1 MALPSHCPMCQGT
14 GFCHNRGEQTYQW
27 CVCPAGK
34 KYLNAAAKIQEG
46 IDKKEAQY
54 KARTM
59 GTHPE
64 PTEPIKADDEP
75 SPVQA
80 PPRESAL
87 LQRQHIAEILATDE
101 RIAILIRAVSACATM
116 LYASGR
122 HGGTTFG
129 YSTARA
135 RLDEVLRDMRA
146 ELADLVARRKAQGH
160 GQEIMTRQPAPS
172 LPFGGFRIPTPG
184 IPQPKRVVCSTCNGR
199 GVVAVRAGFR
209 GLVQATCR
217 VCNGSGALT

>member
-14 GFCHNRGEQTYQW
+14 GFCHNRGEHTYLW

-80 PPRESAL
+80 PPLRPAPGNVRFATPQESAGF
-87 LQRQHIAEILATDE
+87 QHQSIAENLATDE
-101 RIAILIRAVSACATM
+101 RIATLIRAVSACATM

-135 RLDEVLRDMRA
+135 RLDKVLRDMRA
-146 ELADLVARRKAQGH
+146 ELADLVARRKAMGKK
-160 GQEIMTRQPAPS
+160 S
-172 LPFGGFRIPTPG
+172 
-184 IPQPKRVVCSTCNGR
+184 
-199 GVVAVRAGFR
+199 
-209 GLVQATCR
+209 
-217 VCNGSGALT
+217 